1 MDGMESTLSTKRQT
15 GSAAKKLVAV
25 ALTVFVASLALLCP
39 DLVAKEK
46 RGSKLE
52 VTCREG
58 RRVSRRVVGEL
69 IAVKTDSL
77 LLVQEYSEFDLSI
90 AIADITRIKVIK
102 KPSAR
107 KWGTYM
113 SLLGLCGGVLRGYS
127 LRDDTEE
134 LWPLASIYLGAGF
147 AVGGFAVGALAG
159 HLASKGETFEF
170 EGRSESEIKGMLDRL
185 RKMARVRDYR

>member
-1 MDGMESTLSTKRQT
+1 MIH
-15 GSAAKKLVAV
+15 AAGEEMAGRRVAKAVLAAWTVLVAS
-25 ALTVFVASLALLCP
+25 FVLLCP
-39 DLVAKEK
+39 DLAAKEK

-69 IAVKTDSL
+69 IAVRTDSL

-127 LRDDTEE
+127 LRDDEE
-134 LWPLASIYLGAGF
+134 WWPLASIYLGAGF

-170 EGRSESEIKGMLDRL
+170 VGRSESEIKGMLDRL